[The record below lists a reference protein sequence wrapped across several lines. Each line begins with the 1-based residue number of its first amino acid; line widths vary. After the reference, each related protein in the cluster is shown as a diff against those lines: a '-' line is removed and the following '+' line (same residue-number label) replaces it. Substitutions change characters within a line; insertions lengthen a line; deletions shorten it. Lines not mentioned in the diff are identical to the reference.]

1 MSLVITHVPCPFAV
15 CLTNICTTS
24 RDRKQRN
31 ENYSAVTVQWTV
43 LAVVTVVRDYSTR
56 RRSCNAQHQIWGGQM
71 SQLPLAAPCS
81 SAASLHAKGAMENAP
96 LLGVARRRKS
106 LCLAE
111 PHILWV
117 CKRVSISPA
126 FFKRIRLSQGPF
138 LSKTFSFE
146 TVLPRLL
153 TLPLPKISMSYLYCP
168 MYRTKLHIISIETR
182 YILMDCVF
190 PHCSLFAE

>member
-1 MSLVITHVPCPFAV
+1 
-15 CLTNICTTS
+15 
-24 RDRKQRN
+24 
-31 ENYSAVTVQWTV
+31 
-43 LAVVTVVRDYSTR
+43 
-56 RRSCNAQHQIWGGQM
+56 M

-168 MYRTKLHIISIETR
+168 MYRTKLHIISIEMIHFDGLCFSPLLSFCWIIPFLIQNTPGILTEAFMYPGLLQQTESPSNCLALISFGTLYSPEATSEDLSCLQLFTR
-182 YILMDCVF
+182 TIQNQCCLK
-190 PHCSLFAE
+190 

>member
-1 MSLVITHVPCPFAV
+1 M
-15 CLTNICTTS
+15 
-24 RDRKQRN
+24 
-31 ENYSAVTVQWTV
+31 
-43 LAVVTVVRDYSTR
+43 LAVVTVVRDYSTPR
-56 RRSCNAQHQIWGGQM
+56 QSCNGQHQIWGGQM

-96 LLGVARRRKS
+96 LLGVAMRRKS

-117 CKRVSISPA
+117 CKRASISPV
-126 FFKRIRLSQGPF
+126 FFFLRIRLSQEPF

-153 TLPLPKISMSYLYCP
+153 TLPLLKISVSYLYCP